1 MTYEC
6 AICLNIN
13 HVSRLHCRTCGT
25 IPANYS
31 PTGTTASPAR
41 QIDRDDYQYVWFNQ
55 TLVARGAD
63 RTEHHR
69 NVRVNLRT
77 ALADYSE

>member
-13 HVSRLHCRTCGT
+13 HVSRGSCSACGT

-31 PTGTTASPAR
+31 MIGLPTKVMNSELSLKFFTP
-41 QIDRDDYQYVWFNQ
+41 VV
-55 TLVARGAD
+55 VARGAD
-63 RTEHHR
+63 RTEQHR

-77 ALADYSE
+77 ALADYSD